1 MTMLISYIAK
11 AALSAAA
18 VGALLTMLR
27 HAAPR
32 ASGLAAAVPISSM
45 PALFWLSMEHGGGYA
60 ATVALGSFWGTGLTA
75 LLGVAFARLTSICH
89 AAVAASLAC
98 AAVGIL
104 AALIWTLPAALTA
117 MTAFALIVVLTG
129 RTAQSHSRSASQR
142 RAGGLIESV
151 LSMGFAGVMS
161 LLVAEV
167 AKHGAPQ
174 VGGLVATIPVVGTC
188 ALYSGHR
195 RGGAPV
201 MLRVLDGYLTGM
213 LAKAAFLGALCA
225 AWSAGVGSW
234 AWAIALAVASVA
246 LLAQRNLRSVR
257 NFSLRSEP

>member
-1 MTMLISYIAK
+1 MLISCLAK

-27 HAAPR
+27 HATPR

-45 PALFWLSMEHGGGYA
+45 PALFWLFLEHGGEYA
-60 ATVALGSFWGTGLTA
+60 GTVALGSFWGTGVTA
-75 LLGVAFARLTSICH
+75 LLGVAFARLISVCH
-89 AAVAASLAC
+89 AGIAASLAC
-98 AAVGIL
+98 AAVGL
-104 AALIWTLPAALTA
+104 LTALIWTLPAALTT
-117 MTAFALIVVLTG
+117 MTTLAVIAVLTG
-129 RTAQSHSRSASQR
+129 RVAHSQSRCVSQR
-142 RAGGLIESV
+142 RAGRLTESM

-161 LLVAEV
+161 LLVSEV

-174 VGGLVATIPVVGTC
+174 IGGMVATIPVVATC

-195 RGGAPV
+195 QGGAPL
-201 MLRVLDGYLTGM
+201 MLRVLDGYLSGL
-213 LAKAAFLGALCA
+213 LAKAAFLGALCV

-234 AWAIALAVASVA
+234 AWAIALACASMA

-257 NFSLRSEP
+257 NLQLRSEP